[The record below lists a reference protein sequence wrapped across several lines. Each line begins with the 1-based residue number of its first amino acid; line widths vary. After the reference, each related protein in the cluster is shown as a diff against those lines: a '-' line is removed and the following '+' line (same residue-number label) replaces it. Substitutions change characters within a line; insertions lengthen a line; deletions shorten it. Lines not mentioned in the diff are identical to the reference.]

1 MINPTADE
9 TDAIHRMAS
18 RPEGMM
24 FKDYLQKCSVDL
36 HKRLVLADDPVKLR
50 QLQGE
55 ARAIDLLLTAW
66 KP

>member
-1 MINPTADE
+1 
-9 TDAIHRMAS
+9 
-18 RPEGMM
+18 M

-55 ARAIDLLLTAW
+55 ARAIDILLTAW